1 MDAAERQKILDAA
14 LDELDE
20 SDSDE
25 EADRPKCNLDETVT
39 PCSLSGSGQSPGVPY
54 SLDYLAGIKSKDR
67 NRRQS
72 SAAAAE
78 SRCRPIFGPEPPSK
92 QTNKEKA
99 AHQGP
104 LAGLNVADEAGLAAS
119 LEGMMKQFTDGL
131 GPDFDE
137 SDLNGLGDLQN
148 AEKAMEEMFQKILI
162 GAGDATPKNSS
173 GASDRVAASPPVCV
187 GGDDGDISTKQNAP
201 DSGGEEP
208 DVDESINRLLD
219 GINKASREPPTMPS
233 SADIDPSQFE
243 KFGEEM
249 MSSIMKDF
257 EKFGGSKDSDDAI
270 DGVMKQLLSKDL
282 MYEPMKEVSARFPK
296 WLAENKE
303 DLSEEDYQK
312 YGTQYQF
319 FQRIVHVYETE
330 PDNFPRIQE
339 LMQQIQ
345 DFGQPPVDIIRS
357 LAPEL
362 EFDSDGMPMMMGGG
376 EGGIPG
382 MPQMGNEQCVIS

>member
-1 MDAAERQKILDAA
+1 MDAERQRILDAA

-20 SDSDE
+20 SDSDD
-25 EADRPKCNLDETVT
+25 EADLPRSNLVDEPVT
-39 PCSLSGSGQSPGVPY
+39 PAPSSLSRSSPSPDVPY
-54 SLDYLAGIKSKDR
+54 SLDYLAGIKSDD
-67 NRRQS
+67 S
-72 SAAAAE
+72 SKRPSSGAK
-78 SRCRPIFGPEPPSK
+78 SRSRPIFGPEPPPK

-99 AHQGP
+99 SHRGS
-104 LAGLNVADEAGLAAS
+104 LAGLNVADEAGFATS

-137 SDLNGLGDLQN
+137 NDLNGLGDLQN
-148 AEKAMEEMFQKILI
+148 AEKAMEEMFQKILM
-162 GAGDATPKNSS
+162 GGGEATPKNSS
-173 GASDRVAASPPVCV
+173 GGAARVAASPPVCV
-187 GGDDGDISTKQNAP
+187 DSDDGDISTKPNAP
-201 DSGGEEP
+201 DSGGDEP

-219 GINKASREPPTMPS
+219 GIKNVSKEPPTAPS
-233 SADIDPSQFE
+233 SEDIDPSQFE

-270 DGVMKQLLSKDL
+270 DGVMKQLLSKDI

-303 DLSEEDYQK
+303 DLSKEDYQK
-312 YGTQYQF
+312 YGTQYQY

-345 DFGQPPVDIIRS
+345 DFGQPPVDIIKS

>member
-1 MDAAERQKILDAA
+1 MDAERQRILDAA

-25 EADRPKCNLDETVT
+25 GEADLPRCNLDETAT
-39 PCSLSGSGQSPGVPY
+39 PCSLSGSNPGPDVPY
-54 SLDYLAGIKSKDR
+54 SLDYLAGNKSNGMHK
-67 NRRQS
+67 QPPKCS
-72 SAAAAE
+72 SAAE
-78 SRCRPIFGPEPPSK
+78 SRSRPIFGPEPPPQ
-92 QTNKEKA
+92 QTNKDKA
-99 AHQGP
+99 RGS
-104 LAGLNVADEAGLAAS
+104 LAGLGAADDEADLAAS

-137 SDLNGLGDLQN
+137 NDLNGLGDLQN
-148 AEKAMEEMFQKILI
+148 AEKAMEEMFQKILV
-162 GAGDATPKNSS
+162 GAGDATPKSSS
-173 GASDRVAASPPVCV
+173 GAAAQVAASPPASVDRN
-187 GGDDGDISTKQNAP
+187 GGDISSKQNGGP
-201 DSGGEEP
+201 DSGEEP

-257 EKFGGSKDSDDAI
+257 DKFGGMKDSDDAI

-312 YGTQYQF
+312 YGTQYQY